1 MCSMHQLNISQAGVL
16 ALVLT
21 NSLIKESVT
30 PLLNVLNDLPLSAS
44 VSPDQSGSGN
54 THFTWLYEQ
63 FNELMSVPV
72 TKGAN
77 LLTANART

>member
-1 MCSMHQLNISQAGVL
+1 MHQLNISQAGVL

-72 TKGAN
+72 TKRCKPAN
-77 LLTANART
+77 C